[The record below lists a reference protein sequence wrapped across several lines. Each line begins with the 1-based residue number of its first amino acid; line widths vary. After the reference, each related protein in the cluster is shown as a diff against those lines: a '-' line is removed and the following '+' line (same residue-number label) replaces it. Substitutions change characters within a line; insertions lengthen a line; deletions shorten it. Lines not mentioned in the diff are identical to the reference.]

1 MITAG
6 ANRKTS
12 VLAPALLSNP
22 PRKPLIR
29 NWLAKRPR
37 WHIHLTPTSSSWLDQ
52 VERSFALI
60 MDKIGRG
67 IYRACRSGR

>member
-52 VERSFALI
+52 VERSVGVEFA
-60 MDKIGRG
+60 R
-67 IYRACRSGR
+67 YSANAPSVANVA